1 MTGGERTLLWQ
12 VIFHRWLWRILILL
26 CSLASAVTGL
36 AAPWFQKEFI
46 DLLTGNKSPV
56 HLTWFESPAPWI
68 VLAAA
73 AVLGSQ
79 AFAQLTNYLGAREAV
94 FLQKVFARRLYDRM
108 LALRADTMSRRAL
121 GEVVSL
127 YATDVPGATVFLD
140 QTLPMGTSTLFPLIL
155 APFALSAF
163 FGTPLW
169 ATVGLIL
176 VIAAINTGLAFRQSK
191 FFYRFK
197 QLAAERIGLVNEW
210 IQNIRTLRILGWT
223 RAFEDSIF
231 AKRRFETRNRVS
243 MVTNGQVMNSISTSV
258 TFFLNIATLGT
269 LTLVARQTLTPG
281 EILALLW
288 VLGVFLTRPFR
299 QMPWFFTFGFD
310 AWTSLRRLQEFL
322 DTPNAKTEIEPAELP
337 PPVAGAA
344 IEVRGLRLE
353 VGGRRLLDDIDLVV
367 KPGEFVAILG
377 EVGSGKSLLLLS
389 LLRETGAANRRYRL
403 HDQDTA
409 FLSDADL
416 RANFAFVP
424 QEGFIMSSTLRDNV
438 IFDYDRGPENDER
451 VFKSLAAAEF
461 ETGRERVEK
470 GLETDIGERG
480 VNLSGGQRQRVS
492 LARVHY
498 ADSQIVLLDDCLS
511 AVDVDTE
518 EKLVDHLLLNE
529 WRGRTRLLVTHRL
542 TVLDHVDRIIFLQNG
557 RIVADGPLDHLNL
570 HCPEFREFTTS
581 VRLLAGEDTATTLIK
596 SDDPARAAASKVQT
610 AEAEAVAAEK
620 ETLTKES
627 GDAP

>member
-1 MTGGERTLLWQ
+1 MTEPRRSLLWQ
-12 VIFHRWLWRILILL
+12 VIFFRWSWRVLILL
-26 CSLASAVTGL
+26 SSLLAAVTGL

-46 DLLTGNKSPV
+46 DLLTGTKSPV
-56 HLTWFESPAPWI
+56 HLTWFETPAPWI
-68 VLAAA
+68 ALAAA
-73 AVLGSQ
+73 SVLASQ
-79 AFAQLTNYLGAREAV
+79 FFAQLTNYLGSREAV
-94 FLQKVFARRLYDRM
+94 FLQKVFARQLYDRM
-108 LALRADTMSRRAL
+108 LFLRADTMSRRAL

-127 YATDVPGATVFLD
+127 YATDVPGSTVFLD
-140 QTLPMGTSTLFPLIL
+140 QTLPMGASTLFPLLL
-155 APFALSAF
+155 APFAISSF

-169 ATVGLIL
+169 ATVALIL
-176 VIAAINTGLAFRQSK
+176 AITAINTGLAFRQSK

-231 AKRRFETRNRVS
+231 EKRRVETRNRVS

-269 LTLVARQTLTPG
+269 LTLVTRQNLTAG

-322 DTPNAKTEIEPAELP
+322 DTPNGKTLTEPAELP
-337 PPVAGAA
+337 PPAA
-344 IEVRGLRLE
+344 NAALEVRGLRLD
-353 VGGRRLLDDIDLVV
+353 VGGHRLLNDIDLVV
-367 KPGEFVAILG
+367 KEGEFVAIVG
-377 EVGSGKSLLLLS
+377 EVGSGKSLVLLS
-389 LLRETGAANRRYRL
+389 LLRETGAAFRRYRL
-403 HDQDTA
+403 HGRDSTV
-409 FLSDADL
+409 LSDADL

-438 IFDYDRGPENDER
+438 IFDYDRGPENDGR
-451 VFKSLAAAEF
+451 VLHSLAAAEF
-461 ETGRERVEK
+461 QLGRERVEN

-498 ADSQIVLLDDCLS
+498 ADSSILLLDDCLS

-518 EKLVDHLLLNE
+518 EKLVGNLLLGE
-529 WRGRTRLLVTHRL
+529 WKGRTRLLVTHRL
-542 TVLDHVDRIIFLQNG
+542 TVLDQVDRIVFLKDG
-557 RIVADGPLDHLNL
+557 RLLAEGTLEHLNL
-570 HCPEFREFTTS
+570 HCPEFREFTAT
-581 VRLLAGEDTATTLIK
+581 VRLLEGEDTAAGFKPEL
-596 SDDPARAAASKVQT
+596 PVEVAP
-610 AEAEAVAAEK
+610 AEAVAAEK
-620 ETLTKES
+620 KSTLTKES

>member
-1 MTGGERTLLWQ
+1 MTEPRRSLLWQ
-12 VIFHRWLWRILILL
+12 VIFFRWSWRVLILL
-26 CSLASAVTGL
+26 SSLLAAVTGL

-46 DLLTGNKSPV
+46 DLLTGTKSPV
-56 HLTWFESPAPWI
+56 HLTWFETPAPWI
-68 VLAAA
+68 ALAAA
-73 AVLGSQ
+73 SVLASQ
-79 AFAQLTNYLGAREAV
+79 FFAQLTNYLGSREAV
-94 FLQKVFARRLYDRM
+94 FLQKVFARQLYDRM
-108 LALRADTMSRRAL
+108 LFLRADTMSRRAL

-127 YATDVPGATVFLD
+127 YATDVPGSTVFLD
-140 QTLPMGTSTLFPLIL
+140 QTLPMGASTLFPLLL
-155 APFALSAF
+155 APFAISSF

-169 ATVGLIL
+169 ATVALIL
-176 VIAAINTGLAFRQSK
+176 AITAINTGLAFRQSK

-231 AKRRFETRNRVS
+231 EKRRVETRNRVS

-269 LTLVARQTLTPG
+269 LTLVTRQNLTAG

-322 DTPNAKTEIEPAELP
+322 DTPNGKTLTEPAELP
-337 PPVAGAA
+337 PPAA
-344 IEVRGLRLE
+344 NAALEVRGLRLD
-353 VGGRRLLDDIDLVV
+353 VGGHRLLNDIDLVV
-367 KPGEFVAILG
+367 KEGEFVAIVG
-377 EVGSGKSLLLLS
+377 EVGSGKSLVLLS
-389 LLRETGAANRRYRL
+389 LLRETGAAFRRYRL
-403 HDQDTA
+403 HGRDSTV
-409 FLSDADL
+409 LSDADL

-438 IFDYDRGPENDER
+438 IFDYDRGPENDGR
-451 VFKSLAAAEF
+451 VLHSLAAAEF
-461 ETGRERVEK
+461 QLGRERVEN

-498 ADSQIVLLDDCLS
+498 ADSSILLLDDCLS

-518 EKLVDHLLLNE
+518 EKLVGNLLLGE
-529 WRGRTRLLVTHRL
+529 WKGRTRLLVTHRL
-542 TVLDHVDRIIFLQNG
+542 TVLDQVDRIVFLKDG
-557 RIVADGPLDHLNL
+557 RLLAEGTLEHLNL
-570 HCPEFREFTTS
+570 HCPEFREFTAT
-581 VRLLAGEDTATTLIK
+581 VRLLEGEDTAAGFKPEL
-596 SDDPARAAASKVQT
+596 PVEVAP
-610 AEAEAVAAEK
+610 AEAVATEK
-620 ETLTKES
+620 KSTLTKES

>member
-1 MTGGERTLLWQ
+1 MTEPRHSLLWQ
-12 VIFHRWLWRILILL
+12 VIFFRWSWRILILL
-26 CSLASAVTGL
+26 SSLLAAVTGL

-46 DLLTGNKSPV
+46 DLLTGTKSPV
-56 HLTWFESPAPWI
+56 HLTWFETPAPWI
-68 VLAAA
+68 ALAAVSVLA
-73 AVLGSQ
+73 SQ
-79 AFAQLTNYLGAREAV
+79 FFAQLTNYLGSREAV
-94 FLQKVFARRLYDRM
+94 FLQKVFARQLYDRM
-108 LALRADTMSRRAL
+108 LFLRADTMSRRAL

-127 YATDVPGATVFLD
+127 YATDVPGSTVFLD
-140 QTLPMGTSTLFPLIL
+140 QTLPMGASTLFPLLL
-155 APFALSAF
+155 APFAISSF

-169 ATVGLIL
+169 ATVALIL
-176 VIAAINTGLAFRQSK
+176 AITAINTGLAFRQSK

-231 AKRRFETRNRVS
+231 EKRRVETRNRVS
-243 MVTNGQVMNSISTSV
+243 MVTNGQIMNSISTSV

-269 LTLVARQTLTPG
+269 LTLVTRQNLTAG

-322 DTPNAKTEIEPAELP
+322 DTPNGKTLTEPAELP
-337 PPVAGAA
+337 PPAA
-344 IEVRGLRLE
+344 NAALEVRGLRLD
-353 VGGRRLLDDIDLVV
+353 VGGHRLLNDIDLVV
-367 KPGEFVAILG
+367 KEGEFVAIVG
-377 EVGSGKSLLLLS
+377 EVGSGKSLVLLS
-389 LLRETGAANRRYRL
+389 LLRETGAAFRRYRL
-403 HDQDTA
+403 HGQDSTV
-409 FLSDADL
+409 LSDADL

-438 IFDYDRGPENDER
+438 IFDYDRGPENDGR
-451 VFKSLAAAEF
+451 VLHSLAAAEF
-461 ETGRERVEK
+461 QLGRERVEN

-498 ADSQIVLLDDCLS
+498 ADSSILLLDDCLS

-518 EKLVDHLLLNE
+518 EKLVGNLLLGE
-529 WRGRTRLLVTHRL
+529 WKGRTRLLVTHRL
-542 TVLDHVDRIIFLQNG
+542 TVLDQVDRIVFLKDG
-557 RIVADGPLDHLNL
+557 RLLAEGTLEHLNL
-570 HCPEFREFTTS
+570 HCPEFREFTAT
-581 VRLLAGEDTATTLIK
+581 VRLLEGEDTAAGFKPEL
-596 SDDPARAAASKVQT
+596 PVEVAP
-610 AEAEAVAAEK
+610 AEAVATEK
-620 ETLTKES
+620 KSTLTKES